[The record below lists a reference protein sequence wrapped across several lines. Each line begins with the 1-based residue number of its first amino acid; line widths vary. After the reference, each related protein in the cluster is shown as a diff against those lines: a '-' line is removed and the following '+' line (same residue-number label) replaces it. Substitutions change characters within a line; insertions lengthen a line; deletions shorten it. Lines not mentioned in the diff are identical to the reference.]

1 MLASALELSASSPP
15 LAEALQRSFGRTGL
29 GTLCFNLKLAKQ
41 PEPVLQG
48 SRNSGSHLASP
59 TFAVSTLGQM
69 RHDRSPCGALIPGGG
84 KGRQTARTATL
95 QTFPPGPSTLQE
107 NTWPLGLVLAGGGQV
122 GPRTLARA
130 VWRGGLSEFRCC
142 TAPLPGHEVRAGPPD
157 APVPGGPSAA
167 QLCGD
172 SRPGLGSG
180 QPVRQ
185 ETWSGRALRAP
196 SQPQS
201 GLKSIFHS
209 TAPKSLPAPTPLFQP
224 PWASWKG
231 VASGR
236 DDLRSTPYSPS
247 RSGQSQAGH
256 HRGAA
261 CNAFE
266 RNFYPFCGE

>member
-59 TFAVSTLGQM
+59 TFAVSTLGQV

-142 TAPLPGHEVRAGPPD
+142 CRGQQEGPKHCPTARARGPGWASRCSSARRSERRATLRGLQARSWQRPARSPRDLVRESAPGALAATKRVKVYFPLDCSEKPPRADAAVPAPLGELE
-157 APVPGGPSAA
+157 GG
-167 QLCGD
+167 G
-172 SRPGLGSG
+172 
-180 QPVRQ
+180 
-185 ETWSGRALRAP
+185 
-196 SQPQS
+196 
-201 GLKSIFHS
+201 
-209 TAPKSLPAPTPLFQP
+209 
-224 PWASWKG
+224 
-231 VASGR
+231 
-236 DDLRSTPYSPS
+236 
-247 RSGQSQAGH
+247 
-256 HRGAA
+256 
-261 CNAFE
+261 
-266 RNFYPFCGE
+266 